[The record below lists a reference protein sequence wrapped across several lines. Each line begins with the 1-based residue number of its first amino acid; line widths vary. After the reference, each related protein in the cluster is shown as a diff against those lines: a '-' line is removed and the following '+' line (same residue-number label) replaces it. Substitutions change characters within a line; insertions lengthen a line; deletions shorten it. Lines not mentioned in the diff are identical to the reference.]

1 MYTKEQLI
9 KMNNSLLGCNWII
22 NIGDEEEGPY
32 KIYPTWDSSLAA
44 GRIYVAL
51 PAALQITAII
61 KTKYNIM

>member
-9 KMNNSLLGCNWII
+9 KMNNNSLMGRNWIN
-22 NIGDEEEGPY
+22 NIGDEEGPY
-32 KIYPTWDSSLAA
+32 KIYPTWVSSLAA

-61 KTKYNIM
+61 KNKYNIM